1 MMVVTERN
9 VILQRANSGVRQILV
24 SFGISMNETK
34 ATERKSAL
42 ILAAIVA
49 IEGTFVL
56 LNWLNNGQKFVAYLG
71 FSAGKSGTL
80 WGWILALVVTV
91 LFVALSIRLPSVRAN
106 LLRPTWLKALGLAV
120 AVSAGILEELVFRK
134 LLMNYLLAAG
144 VGSLLQIVLSGLAFG
159 AAHGIWGLMGRS
171 VRAALGATVAT
182 GLLGAALAIVFI
194 VSGRSLAPCIAAHFL
209 INALIEPGLVL
220 AVTRGEMTRA
230 EHKLDNLSA

>member
-1 MMVVTERN
+1 
-9 VILQRANSGVRQILV
+9 
-24 SFGISMNETK
+24 MNETK
-34 ATERKSAL
+34 HTERQAAL
-42 ILAAIVA
+42 ILAAIAA

-56 LNWLNNGQKFVAYLG
+56 LNWLRNGQRFVAYLG
-71 FSAGKSGTL
+71 FGVGKSGTL
-80 WGWILALVVTV
+80 GGWVLALVTTV

-134 LLMNYLLAAG
+134 LLMNYLLAVG

-159 AAHGIWGLMGRS
+159 AAHGIWGLMGRNI
-171 VRAALGATVAT
+171 RAALGAVVAT
-182 GLLGAALAIVFI
+182 GVLGVALAMVFI

-220 AVTRGEMTRA
+220 AVTRGEMSRA
-230 EHKLDNLSA
+230 KH